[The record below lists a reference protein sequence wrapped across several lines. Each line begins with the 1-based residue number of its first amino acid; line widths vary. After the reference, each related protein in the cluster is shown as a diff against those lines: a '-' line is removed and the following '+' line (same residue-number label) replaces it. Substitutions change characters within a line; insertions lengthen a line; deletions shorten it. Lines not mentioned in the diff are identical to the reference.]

1 MQLEDEKTEH
11 VTTTLHREGFLLPG
25 DFMKTLQLDADA
37 WDITLDA
44 AGNIAVASDK
54 ESILQDV
61 CSAARTWLGEALYDT
76 GQGVP
81 YDTDILQS
89 NIDIS
94 FYASEVEDAALAVPG
109 VAAATCHLANPTKE
123 RQLQGAIVITFT
135 DGSTDYVQF

>member
-1 MQLEDEKTEH
+1 M
-11 VTTTLHREGFLLPG
+11 PG
-25 DFMKTLQLDADA
+25 AFMKTLQLNADA

-54 ESILQDV
+54 EAILQDV

-89 NIDIS
+89 NIDLS
-94 FYASEVEDAALAVPG
+94 FYASEVEDAALTVPG
-109 VAAATCHLANPTKE
+109 VAAATCHLATPTKD
-123 RQLQGAIVITFT
+123 RQLQGALVITFT